1 MKSTNPIETIKLKY
15 WKNDVLDPDKRG
27 KKTQKISVQ
36 GLFLAQIRLETEY
49 DIREEWT
56 SKNPFADLHF
66 LNKNVVG

>member
-1 MKSTNPIETIKLKY
+1 MVYWIRIKGAKKLK
-15 WKNDVLDPDKRG
+15 
-27 KKTQKISVQ
+27 KISVQ